1 MQLLLRWRVL
11 KTRYLAAVALA
22 SSACDLLLQVTP
34 PEQLDAMVEAGQ
46 DAVVVADDA
55 SVDVVVPQLFA
66 RNIGSVLRLV
76 VDGDQVFYVQNV
88 GAKNN
93 VGYVTFGG
101 DATTLYGTATKPLAI
116 QDFAI
121 TDASVY
127 GFTRPDACCGAFG
140 AVCYGVQEIA
150 RRDGALGPELV
161 RVNESFPP
169 VITRELPSKLVFS
182 QGTDCNLNGA
192 LHSFD
197 LSTKANADLLP
208 TTFYFTSTGFLV
220 DQDGGLLVVGIAG
233 VGPDYN
239 QIEIVRVATQEV
251 VFGGISSRCGF
262 AIVGNELVTCSAYT
276 DVPSGTSWL
285 QVVARSITS
294 NEMRLMT
301 SVRLD
306 GVGTNPT
313 PLLVRGASPWLLYV
327 DAFDGQTL
335 WSLALDGSAPR
346 AVAKAASI
354 VERITVAGNVIYFS
368 DGVDLYRVAL

>member
-1 MQLLLRWRVL
+1 MRLLLRWRVL
-11 KTRYLAAVALA
+11 KTRYLAAVAVA
-22 SSACDLLLQVTP
+22 SSACDLLLQATP
-34 PEQLDAMVEAGQ
+34 PEQLDAAMVEAGQ
-46 DAVVVADDA
+46 DAVVADA
-55 SVDVVVPQLFA
+55 SVDVVVVPQLFA
-66 RNIGSVLRLV
+66 HGIGSVLRIV

-116 QDFAI
+116 EAFAI

-127 GFTRPDACCGAFG
+127 GFTRPDACCGA
-140 AVCYGVQEIA
+140 VCYSLQEID

-169 VITRELPSKLVFS
+169 VITRQPPSKLVFS
-182 QGTDCNLNGA
+182 QGSDCNLNGS

-208 TTFYFTSTGFLV
+208 TTYAFTSTGFLV
-220 DQDGGLLVVGIAG
+220 DPDGGLLVVGIAG
-233 VGPDYN
+233 AGYDID

-262 AIVGNELVTCSAYT
+262 AIIKNELVTCSAYT

-285 QVVARSITS
+285 QVVARSMTS
-294 NEMRLMT
+294 NEMHLMT
-301 SVRLD
+301 SVRID

-313 PLLVRGASPWLLYV
+313 PVLLGGASPWLLYV

-346 AVAKAASI
+346 AIAKASSI

-368 DGVDLYRVAL
+368 DGVDLYRVPL